1 MSSGCGDVLSLED
14 LKTAKK
20 HQTFEAEVITGR
32 AGGIA
37 SGANIDFATNA
48 ATGQVQKTMPAILRD
63 IGFRPAAFD
72 FVTGGTIGVND
83 RDLAV
88 LWPLPSGDGD
98 WYYWEG
104 ALPKVIPASST
115 PLTTGGI
122 ADGAWRPVGDLTLRT
137 ELGEANGFGLIGRC
151 ADVAELRALEP
162 TRNGDYAIL
171 ESFYA
176 GWSAFVDGP
185 VGGGD
190 FYYDGSDSTS
200 ADNGGTIF
208 VTPTGKRW
216 KRLFSDPSTIHTA
229 WFGVHYTVDDNS
241 DLIMAAMV
249 AARKRILQFN
259 AASLARPLVIK
270 KPCIAQT
277 NCGIKF
283 RGDGKDGTVISVQ
296 IPAGYEGFGAFHF
309 PGRNGAGAVD
319 AGYAGIEISNF
330 QFLGNYSKCHAWYL
344 QYQFTSQ
351 YNHVTIEKFDGA
363 GILIDKSQDSVFNQ
377 VDIFDCGRTS
387 GNRNSLIDT
396 FDNTK
401 TLFGP
406 IHIVSTLG
414 SDRANNLRFNDCQW
428 EDNKVCPVFNALQL
442 GPSIAIN
449 DVHIEYDAGWNITGT
464 DGGTA
469 LRLSEG
475 IVVMNGGQISQYRH
489 IFQSYA
495 ELYMTNTRCTPPM
508 NHDSQSGTSGR
519 WVFKNINIQA
529 LGSLSTSSYKTYE
542 GCRFFGPT
550 VLNYPDN
557 YTRFDSCTFLGSVS
571 GSTSSAANL
580 GVMFNNCHQMV
591 PMSIVSACENV
602 IISGGTV
609 VGAGDVFGS
618 AGGVYNPA
626 KRSGATTPP
635 TIGVNVQF
643 ARTLNKQLTGTAPPA
658 SGIFSVGDKLLN
670 TAPAA
675 GGFTG
680 WVCTVAGSPGTWK
693 GFGSIA
699 S

>member
-1 MSSGCGDVLSLED
+1 MADIQPNVVVSMLSQQFTMPYKFGPVFNGKIYIGKIDTDPSVPSNQIQVYAEKED
-14 LKTAKK
+14 GSHVPVPQPL
-20 HQTFEAEVITGR
+20 R
-32 AGGIA
+32 
-37 SGANIDFATNA
+37 TNA
-48 ATGQVQKTMPAILRD
+48 AGFPVYNGQITK
-63 IGFRPAAFD
+63 
-72 FVTGGTIGVND
+72 FVTVEGQSMLITDSNGVQLFYFPNVIGYD
-83 RDLAV
+83 PDQFSSRLAA
-88 LWPLPSGDGD
+88 SDGLK
-98 WYYWEG
+98 Y
-104 ALPKVIPASST
+104 
-115 PLTTGGI
+115 
-122 ADGAWRPVGDLTLRT
+122 
-137 ELGEANGFGLIGRC
+137 IGNC
-151 ADVAELRALEP
+151 NSIAELRTIEP
-162 TRNGDYAIL
+162 TMPNQLIPVK
-171 ESFYA
+171 SFYA
-176 GWSAFVDGP
+176 NWQMHVDGAI
-185 VGGGD
+185 GGGM
-190 FYYDGSDSTS
+190 FYYDDSDTTS

-208 VTPTGKRW
+208 VTPGGKRW
-216 KRLFSDPSTIHTA
+216 KRLLADQSTIHTS

-241 DLIMAAMV
+241 SLIMAAMV
-249 AARKRILQFN
+249 VARKHILQFN
-259 AASLARPLVIK
+259 FASLARPLVIK

-406 IHIVSTLG
+406 IHIISTLG
-414 SDRANNLRFNDCQW
+414 SDRPNNLRFNDCQW
-428 EDNKVCPVFNALQL
+428 EDNKVTPVFNALQL

-449 DVHIEYDAGWNITGT
+449 DVHIEYDADWDITGT

-475 IVVMNGGQISQYRH
+475 IVVVNGGQISQYRH

-529 LGSLSTSSYKTYE
+529 LGSLSTTSYKAYE
-542 GCRFFGPT
+542 GCRFFGPIT
-550 VLNYPDN
+550 LNYPGN
-557 YTRFDSCTFLGSVS
+557 HTRFDSCTFMDAIN
-571 GSTSSAANL
+571 GSTSSAGNL
-580 GVMFNNCHQMV
+580 GVMFNDCYQTL
-591 PMSIVSACENV
+591 PMNIVTACENV
-602 IISGGTV
+602 IINGGTV
-609 VGAGDVFGS
+609 VGAGDIFGS

-626 KRSGATTPP
+626 RRSGATTPP
-635 TIGVNVQF
+635 TIGINVQW
-643 ARTLNKQLTGTAPPA
+643 ARPLNKQLTGIAKPTT
-658 SGIFSVGDKLLN
+658 GTFSVGDKLIN
-670 TAPAA
+670 TAPVA

-693 GFGSIA
+693 GFGSIEA
-699 S
+699 